1 MEQKRFIRKYDIYF
15 TFSGN
20 LDNNIK
26 TYQQICK
33 LCKILD
39 TNIEKSVLL
48 DFYKVE
54 FISANLFAALGAC
67 LDYTIKKN
75 HHEIYVSR
83 LNKKIKQ
90 LIARNGFNR
99 YFDFDS
105 EEDSFKNSI
114 KYEIFEANTEQLTVF
129 ERYLT
134 LYIFEH
140 NDIPKMSKHYRYK
153 IIDNFLEI
161 FNNVIDHAE
170 SEKVY
175 VCGQFFYKSK
185 NLKFSIVDIGQTF
198 VNKIIKYFNNIGKE
212 PPQKCIEWAIMSGNS
227 TKTDAPGG
235 IGLTILMEFL
245 KYNGGSFTIVSGNE
259 CYEYSSKGE
268 RTQEIYP
275 YFPGT
280 IVTIG
285 ISLTDDNLY
294 LYDDENE
301 ETIIF

>member
-1 MEQKRFIRKYDIYF
+1 MEQKRFTRKYDIYF
-15 TFSGN
+15 VFSGN

-33 LCKILD
+33 LYEILD
-39 TNIEKSVLL
+39 TNIKKSVLL
-48 DFYKVE
+48 DFSKVE

-67 LDYTIKKN
+67 LDYTIKKK

-185 NLKFSIVDIGQTF
+185 NLEFS
-198 VNKIIKYFNNIGKE
+198 
-212 PPQKCIEWAIMSGNS
+212 
-227 TKTDAPGG
+227 
-235 IGLTILMEFL
+235 
-245 KYNGGSFTIVSGNE
+245 IVSGNE

-268 RTQEIYP
+268 RTQEIRP

-285 ISLTDDNLY
+285 ISLMDDNLY
-294 LYDDENE
+294 LYDDEKE